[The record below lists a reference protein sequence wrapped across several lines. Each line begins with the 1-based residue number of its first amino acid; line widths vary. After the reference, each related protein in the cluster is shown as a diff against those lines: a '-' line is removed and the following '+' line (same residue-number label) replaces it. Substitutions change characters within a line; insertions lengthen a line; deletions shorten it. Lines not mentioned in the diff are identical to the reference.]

1 MSSNPDLS
9 RRVELPL
16 LQVGRRNHKS
26 CRWGCGD
33 ACYQEPPNR
42 SDNETFTEVVER
54 ALSRRAFLA
63 AGGVGAL
70 VIGPRPARPPPT
82 RSRRSAPTGRTQ
94 PGAGWPSP
102 PSPPTPS
109 TTWSWPTA
117 TPTGS

>member
-1 MSSNPDLS
+1 MASNPDLS
-9 RRVELPL
+9 RRIELPL
-16 LQVGRRNHKS
+16 LQMGRRNHKS

-33 ACYQEPPNR
+33 ACYQAPPNR
-42 SDNETFTEVVER
+42 SGNETYAEVVER

-70 VIGPRPARPPPT
+70 VIGAAASPPP
-82 RSRRSAPTGRTQ
+82 RSHRSAPTGRTR

-102 PSPPTPS
+102 RSPPTPS

-117 TPTGS
+117 TPTGC